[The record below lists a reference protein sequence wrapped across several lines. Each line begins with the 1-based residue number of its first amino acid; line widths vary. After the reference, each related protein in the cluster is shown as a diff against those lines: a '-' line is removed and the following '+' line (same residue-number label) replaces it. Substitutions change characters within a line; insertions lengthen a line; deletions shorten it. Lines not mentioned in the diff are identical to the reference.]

1 MPKLKDRQTS
11 YTIAFEGWEY
21 DIVVLSILEHI
32 QHLNVSASCVV
43 GSIQASQDHVQDVRE
58 LAQALEAMR

>member
-1 MPKLKDRQTS
+1 MPQLKDRQTS
-11 YTIAFEGWEY
+11 YTIAFDGWEY

-32 QHLNVSASCVV
+32 QHLNVTANCAV
-43 GSIQASQDHVQDVRE
+43 GSIEASRDHVQNVRE